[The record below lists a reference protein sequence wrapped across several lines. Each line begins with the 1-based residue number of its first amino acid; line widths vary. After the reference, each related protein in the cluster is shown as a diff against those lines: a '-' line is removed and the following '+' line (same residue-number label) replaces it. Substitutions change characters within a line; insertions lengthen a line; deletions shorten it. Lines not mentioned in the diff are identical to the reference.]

1 MHMASQMGHCG
12 VVRMLLEAK
21 ANVHIKTN
29 VSHAA
34 YGGDHLYTVWVHISM
49 ATVFQLCYCFP
60 YFPSS
65 LTAHIPTIQ
74 DGRTAYDVASRNGH
88 TQVCELLH

>member
-1 MHMASQMGHCG
+1 MHDC
-12 VVRMLLEAK
+12 
-21 ANVHIKTN
+21 NW
-29 VSHAA
+29 
-34 YGGDHLYTVWVHISM
+34 HLFITM
-49 ATVFQLCYCFP
+49 ATGCPLVVCVSVSTVKIP

-88 TQVCELLH
+88 TQVCDELLH